1 MPTQAGLEPVEITL
15 RDGRSVHLRALQSA
29 DADELLQAFGRL
41 SANTRYMRFMRAV
54 SHLDAGELR
63 RSVARL
69 LERGLAV
76 VATVP
81 AADGIDVVGG
91 ASYVVGNDAQVCEFA
106 ITVVDGWDGVGLG
119 SQLLRKLIEAAR
131 RRGLRR
137 MEGYVLATNHP
148 MLALAKALGFDSRP
162 DAEDYTV
169 RIVQLDLQPS
179 GA

>member
-1 MPTQAGLEPVEITL
+1 MAAESEFGPVEIIL
-15 RDGRSVHLRALQSA
+15 RDGRSVHLRALQST

-54 SHLDAGELR
+54 GHLDPGELR
-63 RSVARL
+63 RSVAQL

-81 AADGIDVVGG
+81 AADGIDIVGG
-91 ASYVVGNDAQVCEFA
+91 ASCVVGNDPHVCEFA
-106 ITVVDGWDGVGLG
+106 ITVSDGWDGVGLG
-119 SQLLRKLIEAAR
+119 SRLLRELIEAAR

-137 MEGYVLATNHP
+137 MEGYVLATNQP
-148 MLALAKALGFDSRP
+148 MLQLAKALGFDSRP

-169 RIVQLDLQPS
+169 RIVQLDLQAS